1 MEYFLW
7 NYNESYNLPFFVGS
21 IDKRV
26 HKFGK
31 GSNSINCQK
40 RKKIHEC
47 FFHAKYIHM
56 VLLNDPSINLIYLNI
71 TTIKLAY
78 FLQILF
84 AARNLV
90 CIQNKRYF
98 ASQIKLNMYTVI
110 DQISTWNDCLGI
122 YFSSPIYREIYKA
135 IIEFL
140 ILEIKKFIFFISF
153 PLRYLIGNKFTLDI

>member
-122 YFSSPIYREIYKA
+122 YTE
-135 IIEFL
+135 
-140 ILEIKKFIFFISF
+140 
-153 PLRYLIGNKFTLDI
+153 KFTKP